1 MADNLVGYS
10 RAGDMF
16 HYQYAAR
23 RSLRLLDP
31 NSAPTLF
38 KIEGSPEPDKE
49 GEYVIDLFEQYGDS
63 KNAERILY
71 FQLKHTTQNENVPFI
86 LSDLKD
92 TFVGFAKRFKEHH
105 SKNEIIS
112 KNIQFNIVT
121 NRPFDHDLKSNLKK
135 ISTGKD
141 SGKRFLNTLTKYT
154 KLDPDELK
162 QFCSI
167 LNILDTEGNYTI
179 QEQQLRIELTQLFAG
194 SINHIQI
201 MTISNMM
208 ATKVMPNSD
217 GTVTPEEV
225 LHCFGMEMQHLYPAT
240 PVWEPAAKLIRREC
254 HDQISKQILSYNQ
267 PVIVHAPGGVGK
279 SVFTRQLVEN
289 IEEGSVAIA
298 YDCFGAGKYRNKS
311 HSRHRHRDALVQ
323 ITNELA
329 VKGLTEILLA
339 QNGTQDSDIIRKF
352 LHRIEMAILSIR
364 KAYPEAVLLIL
375 VDAADNSEMAAEE
388 MSENCFASDLLAEEM
403 PDGCKLVYLCR
414 TERILLLNPK
424 STVHQIPLDSFT
436 LSETKEHLRQ
446 HFPDA
451 SEAESEEFHRLSLA
465 NPRVQANAIAEG
477 AQTLE
482 VLLSNLGPNPVTVEK
497 QIELQLEKALNKVKD
512 AYPKRFHKQFQ
523 KICTGLASLS
533 PNIPLEILA
542 KIAKVDVPTI
552 FSFVT
557 DFGRSLWITGEA
569 VQFRDEPT
577 ETWFKKTFTADTT
590 AFKKFAKTL
599 EPLAEHSTYVAGVL
613 PQIYHQAE
621 QYRKLIDLSL
631 SDDYLPKNN
640 EIDARNIRIY
650 RLHFALKAALR
661 INELKDAAVLALRAG
676 EEIAGNSRQF
686 YLLRDNLHLITELR
700 TADEVHEMALKRDF
714 HSGWDGSSNLYSAS
728 LLSRIPEFRGEA
740 LAFQR
745 SAINWLRVSYDTPKD
760 PDDRDDVPSEAD
772 WLELLY
778 LKLQFQGTES
788 AATMM
793 CKMKD
798 RALVHKISG
807 WLIQRLADFQDFETI
822 HFLLAKCSEDP
833 ILVMKFNQELAL
845 CGLSCPKKLIR
856 DAVKKIKSLKADS
869 LAQPIAFD
877 DYRWK
882 GPVSLAETALGYGIA
897 KEDITIFL
905 NRNLHMP
912 SSYML
917 NNSRYFNQMDHF
929 MRSLALR
936 HELGGGTELIE
947 EFLSAEKP
955 SKTKASYDEQRKYEE
970 KKNVV
975 LGLLPWYKARLG
987 IVTNGGKLELNTIE
1001 TFAKASKKSV
1011 AGLYL
1016 QDDPVPV
1023 TIAKVCL
1030 DILKFASGTSVQE
1043 LKEFYHKYVKGNKSL
1058 YPSDWNSAVYFAH
1071 RAPHLAELRDEIE
1084 DAAFRRISHMHDI
1097 GPDELSELYMSLT
1110 RAVLKTSKD
1119 NALFYFGKAAEA
1131 VSKVGD
1137 ELFHRWDAVVPL
1149 AKQTATSKKDEQ
1161 QLAQRFMRTAEGIGK
1176 DQREKHWSRTTAVIT
1191 AVQLSPGGGLSALS
1205 RWRDREIGDA
1215 DWANAHALLEM
1226 VESWDV
1232 DPLAAWSFTTLSSRD
1247 SLARAL
1253 ERFVKS
1259 KLIPAAAKNQIIT
1272 DAVSRMKREGIEI
1285 NFWFELEG
1293 WLSEEKIKNPALAEI
1308 LAEFPARQKKDKAKS
1323 DYQQNKDYQPDLDWE
1338 AIFRNLNLLDYRDIE
1353 KLNTRIEQHSREKKT
1368 SFQRYVIWNE
1378 SLKRISTQQL
1388 APFIDEVLKCDWL
1401 VSYDFEALLA
1411 RIPES
1416 WALRPAFQQ
1425 QLDAIIEKIGIRFA
1439 LDLTEDYGY
1448 RNILKVLPKHENS
1461 EITLQKGIFNGLI
1474 NSREFASAEQLFGL
1488 ARLASP
1494 YLTPAQAA
1502 ETLDYAL
1509 SRFECHF
1516 EDSFA
1521 DGPWQDW
1528 LETSADPIHVM
1539 SGYLWAALASP
1550 SADIRWRAAH
1560 TIRRLAAFGRTN
1572 VIGCLFQNAKENK
1585 ARAFGAKDYPFY
1597 QLNANLFLVIA
1608 CARVSLE
1615 LPETLESFASE
1626 LLFYAT
1632 DSEHALIMKFASE
1645 AALALASKF
1654 PLCYTPEQIH
1664 SIDPISRS
1672 LGTLGEVELEEWHNT
1687 NLDQNQISAE
1697 NQYQYEDQD
1706 ETEVEENEEDFHLDY
1721 DFKKDWLSPLA
1732 DSFGLKENYISQ
1744 LISNIIHIEW
1754 ELRLDKF
1761 DDDSRSDLWN
1771 KASNYN
1777 RLSSRH
1783 GYPEADDYRFYLSYH
1798 ALMVVAA
1805 RLLSSIPLL
1814 KAEEYDEYNPWEGFL
1829 SSHSLTRPDGR
1840 WISDWRDPAPLQ
1852 LPEWAS
1858 QDFQEWHSAI
1868 PEQSFIN
1875 AIIGKRE
1882 KEIIITLSGN
1892 WREEVD
1898 SKRETTYVASALVEP
1913 TTSDA
1918 LLRALSTCENPRHF
1932 VLPAYKD
1939 SHEGIDR
1946 YPFRLWGWI
1955 VNSGLTA
1962 ELDKRDP
1969 FANELPI
1976 PPIEIG
1982 EKFCAQLGLLKAVD
1996 HKSYALKNQ
2005 PSKSIIQ
2012 CQMWCAS
2019 PASENDN
2026 SQQRGN
2032 TIRCKFSSLIN
2043 ILKELNMELL
2053 LEVEI
2058 ERKYHTTYRS
2068 QKDDKDLPA
2077 VHKLFIISQNGTIR
2091 DIRQSYPIG

>member
-16 HYQYAAR
+16 HYRYAAR

-31 NSAPTLF
+31 NAAPTIF
-38 KIEGSPEPDKE
+38 KIEGSPEPDQE
-49 GEYVIDLFEQYGDS
+49 GEYVIDLFEQYGDL

-105 SKNEIIS
+105 SKKEITS

-121 NRPFDHDLKSNLKK
+121 NRPFDNDLKSNLKK
-135 ISTGKD
+135 IATGKV

-154 KLDPDELK
+154 ELDPDELK
-162 QFCSI
+162 QFCTV

-194 SINHIQI
+194 SIDHIQM

-208 ATKVMPNSD
+208 ATKVMPDSD

-225 LHCFGMEMQHLYPAT
+225 LHCFGMEIQHLYPAQ
-240 PVWEPAAKLIRREC
+240 PIWEPATKLVRREC
-254 HDQISKQILSYNQ
+254 HDQLSRQILSYKQ

-289 IEEGSVAIA
+289 IEEGSVAVA

-323 ITNELA
+323 IVNELA
-329 VKGLTEILLA
+329 VKGLTEILLV

-352 LHRIEMAILSIR
+352 LHRIDMAILSIR

-388 MSENCFASDLLAEEM
+388 MNENCFASNLLAEDM
-403 PDGCKLVYLCR
+403 PEGCKLVYLCR
-414 TERILLLNPK
+414 TERISLLNPK
-424 STVHQIPLDSFT
+424 STVHQISLDSFT
-436 LSETKEHLRQ
+436 FSETKEHLRQ

-451 SEAESEEFHRLSLA
+451 TEAESEEFHRLSLA
-465 NPRVQANAIAEG
+465 NPRVQANAIAQG
-477 AQTLE
+477 TQTLAE
-482 VLLSNLGPNPVTVEK
+482 LLSNLGPNPVTVEE

-512 AYPKRFHKQFQ
+512 AYPKKIHKQFQ
-523 KICTGLASLS
+523 KICAGLASLS

-542 KIAKVDVPTI
+542 KIAKVDVAAI
-552 FSFVT
+552 LSFVT
-557 DFGRSLWITGEA
+557 DFGRSLWLSGEA

-590 AFKKFAKTL
+590 AFKKFAKIL
-599 EPLAEHSTYVAGVL
+599 EPLAAQSTYVAGVL

-700 TADEVHEMALKRDF
+700 TVDEVHEMALKRDF

-740 LAFQR
+740 LAFHR
-745 SAINWLRVSYDTPKD
+745 SAINWLRVSFDMPKD
-760 PDDRDDVPSEAD
+760 PDDRDDVPSKAD

-778 LKLQFQGTES
+778 LRLQFQGTES

-793 CKMKD
+793 CKIND
-798 RALVHKISG
+798 RALAYKISG
-807 WLIQRLADFQDFETI
+807 WLIQRLADHQDFETI
-822 HFLLAKCSEDP
+822 DLLLEKCSEDP
-833 ILVMKFNQELAL
+833 VLIMQFNQELAV
-845 CGLSCPKKLIR
+845 CGLRCPKKLIR
-856 DAVKKIKSLKADS
+856 DALKKIKSLKTNS
-869 LAQPIAFD
+869 PAQPISFD
-877 DYRWK
+877 DYSWK

-897 KEDITIFL
+897 KKDITTFL
-905 NRNLHMP
+905 DSNLQMP

-929 MRSLALR
+929 MRTLALR
-936 HELGGGTELIE
+936 QELGGGTELIE
-947 EFLSAEKP
+947 KFLIAEKP
-955 SKTKASYDEQRKYEE
+955 SKTKTSYDEQRKYEE

-975 LGLLPWYKARLG
+975 LSLLPWYKARLG
-987 IVTNGGKLELNTIE
+987 ILTKGGKLDLKIIE
-1001 TFAKASKKSV
+1001 TFAKASKKSA

-1016 QDDPVPV
+1016 QDDPVPG
-1023 TIAKVCL
+1023 TIARVCL
-1030 DILKFASGTSVQE
+1030 DILKFASGTGVQE
-1043 LKEFYHKYVKGNKSL
+1043 LKEFYHKYLKGNKSL

-1071 RAPHLAELRDEIE
+1071 RASHLTELRDEIE
-1084 DAAFRRISHMHDI
+1084 NVAFRKISNLNDI
-1097 GPDELSELYMSLT
+1097 GPEELSELYMSLT
-1110 RAVLKTSKD
+1110 RAVLKTAKD
-1119 NALFYFGKAAEA
+1119 NARIYFGKAAEA

-1176 DQREKHWSRTTAVIT
+1176 GQREKHWSRTTAVIT
-1191 AVQLSPGGGLSALS
+1191 AIQLSPGGGLSALS
-1205 RWRDREIGDA
+1205 RWRDREIGDP

-1253 ERFVKS
+1253 ERFIKS
-1259 KLIPAAAKNQIIT
+1259 KAIPAAAKNQITT
-1272 DAVSRMKREGIEI
+1272 DAINRLTKEGIEI
-1285 NFWFELEG
+1285 SFWFELEG
-1293 WLSEEKIKNPALAEI
+1293 WLSQEKIKNAALAEI
-1308 LAEFPARQKKDKAKS
+1308 LAKFPVRKKKDKTKS
-1323 DYQQNKDYQPDLDWE
+1323 NYQDYQPDLDWE
-1338 AIFRNLNLLDYRDIE
+1338 AIFSNLNLLDYRDIE
-1353 KLNTRIEQHSREKKT
+1353 KLNTRIQQHSWEKKT
-1368 SFQRYVIWNE
+1368 SVQRYVIWNE
-1378 SLKRISTQQL
+1378 SLKRISNQQL
-1388 APFIDEVLKCDWL
+1388 VSFIEEVLKCDWL
-1401 VSYDFEALLA
+1401 VNYDFEALLA

-1416 WALRPAFQQ
+1416 WALRLAFQQ
-1425 QLDAIIEKIGIRFA
+1425 KLEAIIEKIGTRFA
-1439 LDLTEDYGY
+1439 LDLTEDYSY
-1448 RNILKVLPKHENS
+1448 RNMLKVLPKHENAEKS
-1461 EITLQKGIFNGLI
+1461 LQKGIFNGLI

-1488 ARLASP
+1488 ARLAAP
-1494 YLTPAQAA
+1494 YLTPAQSAD
-1502 ETLDYAL
+1502 TLDYAL
-1509 SRFECHF
+1509 SRFERHF
-1516 EDSFA
+1516 EESFA

-1528 LETSADPIHVM
+1528 LKTSADPIQVM

-1550 SADIRWRAAH
+1550 SANIRWRSAH
-1560 TIRRLAAFGRTN
+1560 TIRSLAAFGQTN
-1572 VIGCLFQNAKENK
+1572 VIGALFENAKESK
-1585 ARAFGAKDYPFY
+1585 ARAFGANDYPFY
-1597 QLNANLFLVIA
+1597 QLNANLFLAIA
-1608 CARVSLE
+1608 SARVSLE
-1615 LPETLESFASE
+1615 RPETLEAFASE
-1626 LLFYAT
+1626 LLFFAT
-1632 DSEHALIMKFASE
+1632 ESEHALIMKFASD
-1645 AALALASKF
+1645 AALALAAKF
-1654 PLCYTPEQIH
+1654 PSLYTPEQIRAM
-1664 SIDPISRS
+1664 DPTSRS
-1672 LGTLGEVELEEWHNT
+1672 LGTLGEEELEDWHDT
-1687 NLDQNQISAE
+1687 NLDQDQTAAE
-1697 NQYQYEDQD
+1697 NQDQYENQY
-1706 ETEVEENEEDFHLDY
+1706 ETEVEENDEDFHLDY

-1732 DSFGLKENYISQ
+1732 DAFGLKESYISQ
-1744 LISNIIHIEW
+1744 LISNIIHKEW
-1754 ELRLDKF
+1754 KLRLDKF
-1761 DDDSRSDLWN
+1761 DDDSRSELWN
-1771 KASNYN
+1771 KSSNYN

-1805 RLLSSIPLL
+1805 RLLSSMPLL

-1840 WISDWRDPAPLQ
+1840 WISDWRDPTPLQ

-1858 QDFQEWHSAI
+1858 QDFQEWHSSI
-1868 PEQSFIN
+1868 PAQSFID
-1875 AIIGKRE
+1875 AIVGKRE
-1882 KEIIITLSGN
+1882 KEITITLSSN

-1913 TTSDA
+1913 TAADA
-1918 LLRALSTCENPRHF
+1918 LLRALSTCQNPRHY

-1939 SHEGIDR
+1939 SHEDVNK

-1955 VNSGLTA
+1955 VNSRLTA

-1982 EKFCAQLGLLKAVD
+1982 EKFCAQLGLVKAID
-1996 HKSYALKNQ
+1996 HKSYALKSQ

-2012 CQMWCAS
+2012 CQMWCAN
-2019 PASENDN
+2019 PASENEN
-2026 SQQRGN
+2026 SHQRGN
-2032 TIRCKFSSLIN
+2032 TILCKFSSLIN
-2043 ILKELNMELL
+2043 ILKELNMDLL

-2058 ERKYHTTYRS
+2058 ERKYHTKYPS
-2068 QKDDKDLPA
+2068 QKDGKKLPA
-2077 VHKLFIISQNGTIR
+2077 VHQLFIISQNGTIR